1 MSETGKPN
9 PGATSG
15 ERIWRNTFFVLSAVM
30 GALALVDFDAGRFSH
45 GLGDLGAAVLT
56 LSLTVQFPFVRAI
69 VRASAAQSSNQA
81 DALKRRE
88 QLLAQAAKLRT
99 ENPWAD
105 HAGRAGWTLLAI
117 SLLLRIAGV
126 G

>member
-1 MSETGKPN
+1 MSE
-9 PGATSG
+9 PGNRTSG
-15 ERIWRNTFFVLSAVM
+15 EQIWRNSFFLLSAVM

-69 VRASAAQSSNQA
+69 IKASAAQTTSQA
-81 DALKRRE
+81 ETQKRRE
-88 QLLAQAAKLRT
+88 QLLAQAAKLRA

-105 HAGRAGWTLLAI
+105 HAGRAGWALLAI
-117 SLLLRIAGV
+117 SLVLRVVGV

>member
-1 MSETGKPN
+1 MNEPRNSASGK
-9 PGATSG
+9 TSG

-30 GALALVDFDAGRFSH
+30 GALALMEFDAGRFPH

-56 LSLTVQFPFVRAI
+56 LSMMVQFPFVRAI
-69 VRASAAQSSNQA
+69 VQAGKQTSGLA
-81 DALKRRE
+81 DAVKRRQ
-88 QLLAQAAKLRT
+88 QLLEQAAKLRA

-117 SLLLRIAGV
+117 SLLLRAVGAG
-126 G
+126 

>member
-1 MSETGKPN
+1 MNEPLTQ
-9 PGATSG
+9 TSG
-15 ERIWRNTFFVLSAVM
+15 EQIWRNTFFVLSAMM

-69 VRASAAQSSNQA
+69 IKASTAPATN
-81 DALKRRE
+81 DAETQKRRE
-88 QLLAQAAKLRT
+88 QLLAQAAKLRA

-105 HAGRAGWTLLAI
+105 HAGRAGWVLLAI
-117 SLLLRIAGV
+117 SLLLRVVGV

>member
-1 MSETGKPN
+1 MKE
-9 PGATSG
+9 PGNRTSG
-15 ERIWRNTFFVLSAVM
+15 ELIWRNAFFFVSAM
-30 GALALVDFDAGRFSH
+30 LGALALVDFDAGRFSH

-69 VRASAAQSSNQA
+69 IKASTAPSTNQA
-81 DALKRRE
+81 ETQKRRE
-88 QLLAQAAKLRT
+88 QLLAQAAKLRA

-105 HAGRAGWTLLAI
+105 HAGRAGWALLAI
-117 SLLLRIAGV
+117 SLLLRVVGV

>member
-1 MSETGKPN
+1 MNAPASR
-9 PGATSG
+9 TSG
-15 ERIWRNTFFVLSAVM
+15 EQIWRNTFFFVSAMM

-69 VRASAAQSSNQA
+69 IKASTAPATSQA
-81 DALKRRE
+81 ETQKRRE
-88 QLLAQAAKLRT
+88 QLLAQAAKLRA

-105 HAGRAGWTLLAI
+105 HAGRAGWALLAI
-117 SLLLRIAGV
+117 SLLLRVVGV

>member
-1 MSETGKPN
+1 MSEARGPTF
-9 PGATSG
+9 G
-15 ERIWRNTFFVLSAVM
+15 ERMWRNTFFVLSAVI

-69 VRASAAQSSNQA
+69 VKASAAQSGSTA
-81 DALKRRE
+81 EALKRRE
-88 QLLAQAAKLRT
+88 QLLQQAAKLRA

-105 HAGRAGWTLLAI
+105 HAGRAGWALLAI
-117 SLLLRIAGV
+117 SLLLRVSGV